1 MSVLRIRLQVE
12 QVLAAICR
20 QKGVRMPEVT
30 DDELARLPDP
40 PERMDVFRFVVAKL
54 GETR

>member
-1 MSVLRIRLQVE
+1 VLRIRLQVE